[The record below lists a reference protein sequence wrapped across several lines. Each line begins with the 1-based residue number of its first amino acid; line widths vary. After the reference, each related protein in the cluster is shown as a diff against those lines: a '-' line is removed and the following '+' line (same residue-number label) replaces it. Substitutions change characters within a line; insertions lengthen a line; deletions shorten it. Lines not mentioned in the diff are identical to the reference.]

1 MKAGQLIGAL
11 SLTSLLLLGCERQSD
26 TLSNSYNPTI
36 DGVATDVTAQ
46 PPDLSI
52 LQPQVASVPSG
63 TIRPPVPTPPVASA
77 CRYRTGLRRGSHSPH
92 DPPADRCADFAAAGM
107 SQPA

>member
-77 CRYRTGLRRGSHSPH
+77 PAATEPASGEAATAPTTPQPTDVQTSP
-92 DPPADRCADFAAAGM
+92 PPE
-107 SQPA
+107 